1 MKFIRQLANGTKA
14 WFWGLVCHLA
24 RLWIKP
30 FYSSLGPQGV
40 QKQQHEG
47 TMQQKRLLHHLMIEA
62 TCISDHC
69 RQSQVQTQQNLQK
82 NVQFTQ
88 ILYTEN

>member
-1 MKFIRQLANGTKA
+1 MELEPGFGASYAI
-14 WFWGLVCHLA
+14 CPS
-24 RLWIKP
+24 P
-30 FYSSLGPQGV
+30 FYSSLGSQGV

-47 TMQQKRLLHHLMIEA
+47 PMQQKHLLHHLMIEA

-69 RQSQVQTQQNLQK
+69 RLSRVQTQQNLQE

-88 ILYTEN
+88 IVYTEN